1 MNNKKD
7 SPSEYT
13 DIITLK
19 VTEDFKE
26 MLDYLQNQTLLNRS
40 SVIRYAVV
48 EFYKAKKG
56 GLHKYN

>member
-7 SPSEYT
+7 TPNEYS

-19 VTEDFKE
+19 VNEDFKE
-26 MLDYLQNQTLLNRS
+26 MLDYLQKQTLLNRS

-48 EFYKAKKG
+48 EFFKAKNG
-56 GLHKYN
+56 DIHEYD